1 MVARAAGSEEGGIPL
16 RGACTAGTLRWRGAR
31 ASWWT
36 ARADSRPRVPAL
48 LPPMPRLPRA
58 LTLVAA
64 VIMIL
69 SSGAHSLLGWP
80 GLRTQLAAA
89 NAPAAL
95 VDGLAMGWHFG
106 GLMMLV
112 IGVVVL
118 WLVRVAR
125 DGATNVWLP
134 LFVIG
139 IAYELF
145 AIGCAVLLGFDPF
158 LFVFLIPGSLLSC
171 AAALMT
177 ARRRAMVAA

>member
-1 MVARAAGSEEGGIPL
+1 
-16 RGACTAGTLRWRGAR
+16 
-31 ASWWT
+31 
-36 ARADSRPRVPAL
+36 
-48 LPPMPRLPRA
+48 MPRLPRA

-64 VIMIL
+64 VIVLL

-112 IGVVVL
+112 TGIVII
-118 WLVRVAR
+118 WLVKIAR
-125 DGATNVWLP
+125 DGRINVWLP

-158 LFVFLIPGSLLSC
+158 LFVFLVPGALLSC
-171 AAALMT
+171 AAAMMM
-177 ARRRAMVAA
+177 ARRREAVAA

>member
-1 MVARAAGSEEGGIPL
+1 
-16 RGACTAGTLRWRGAR
+16 
-31 ASWWT
+31 
-36 ARADSRPRVPAL
+36 
-48 LPPMPRLPRA
+48 MPRLPRA

-64 VIMIL
+64 VIVIL

-80 GLRTQLAAA
+80 GLRRQLAAT

-112 IGVVVL
+112 IGFVII
-118 WLVRVAR
+118 WLVLAAR
-125 DGATNVWLP
+125 NGATRVWLP

-139 IAYELF
+139 LAYELF

-158 LFVFLIPGSLLSC
+158 LFIFLVPGALLSS
-171 AAALMT
+171 AAATLMS
-177 ARRRAMVAA
+177 RRHETVMA

>member
-1 MVARAAGSEEGGIPL
+1 
-16 RGACTAGTLRWRGAR
+16 
-31 ASWWT
+31 
-36 ARADSRPRVPAL
+36 
-48 LPPMPRLPRA
+48 MPRLPRA

-64 VIMIL
+64 AIVIL

-80 GLRTQLAAA
+80 GLRSQLAAA

-118 WLVRVAR
+118 WLVKVAR
-125 DGATNVWLP
+125 DGTTSVSLP

-158 LFVFLIPGSLLSC
+158 LFIFLVPGALLSC
-171 AAALMT
+171 AAAMLT
-177 ARRRAMVAA
+177 SHRRAAVAA

>member
-1 MVARAAGSEEGGIPL
+1 
-16 RGACTAGTLRWRGAR
+16 
-31 ASWWT
+31 
-36 ARADSRPRVPAL
+36 
-48 LPPMPRLPRA
+48 MPRLPRA

-64 VIMIL
+64 VIIVL
-69 SSGAHSLLGWP
+69 SSAAHSLLGWP

-106 GLMMLV
+106 GAMMLV
-112 IGVVVL
+112 IGVVVF

-125 DGATNVWLP
+125 EGAVNVWVP

-139 IAYELF
+139 LAYELF

-171 AAALMT
+171 AAAMLM
-177 ARRRAMVAA
+177 ARRRETAVA

>member
-1 MVARAAGSEEGGIPL
+1 
-16 RGACTAGTLRWRGAR
+16 
-31 ASWWT
+31 
-36 ARADSRPRVPAL
+36 
-48 LPPMPRLPRA
+48 MPRLPRA

-64 VIMIL
+64 VIIVL

-80 GLRTQLAAA
+80 GLRTQLAAT

-112 IGVVVL
+112 IGVAIL
-118 WLVRVAR
+118 WLVRIAR
-125 DGATNVWLP
+125 DGTVSVWLP

-139 IAYELF
+139 LAYELF

-158 LFVFLIPGSLLSC
+158 LFIFLIPGALLSC
-171 AAALMT
+171 AAAMLM
-177 ARRRAMVAA
+177 ARRRETAMA

>member
-1 MVARAAGSEEGGIPL
+1 
-16 RGACTAGTLRWRGAR
+16 
-31 ASWWT
+31 
-36 ARADSRPRVPAL
+36 
-48 LPPMPRLPRA
+48 MPRLPRA

-64 VIMIL
+64 VIVIL

-80 GLRTQLAAA
+80 GLRTQLAAT

-112 IGVVVL
+112 IGLVVL
-118 WLVRVAR
+118 WLVRLSG
-125 DGATNVWLP
+125 DGTTRVWLP

-139 IAYELF
+139 LAYELF

-158 LFVFLIPGSLLSC
+158 LFIFLIPGSLLSC
-171 AAALMT
+171 AAAMLMN
-177 ARRRAMVAA
+177 RRRATVAA

>member
-1 MVARAAGSEEGGIPL
+1 
-16 RGACTAGTLRWRGAR
+16 
-31 ASWWT
+31 
-36 ARADSRPRVPAL
+36 
-48 LPPMPRLPRA
+48 
-58 LTLVAA
+58 
-64 VIMIL
+64 
-69 SSGAHSLLGWP
+69 
-80 GLRTQLAAA
+80 
-89 NAPAAL
+89 
-95 VDGLAMGWHFG
+95 
-106 GLMMLV
+106 MLV

-177 ARRRAMVAA
+177 ARRRATVVA

>member
-1 MVARAAGSEEGGIPL
+1 
-16 RGACTAGTLRWRGAR
+16 
-31 ASWWT
+31 
-36 ARADSRPRVPAL
+36 
-48 LPPMPRLPRA
+48 
-58 LTLVAA
+58 
-64 VIMIL
+64 MIL
-69 SSGAHSLLGWP
+69 SSGAHSLLGWR

-89 NAPAAL
+89 NAPPPL

-112 IGVVVL
+112 TGVVVV
-118 WLVRVAR
+118 WLVMIAR
-125 DGATNVWLP
+125 DPVTNVWFP

-171 AAALMT
+171 AAALLT
-177 ARRRAMVAA
+177 ARRRATVAA

>member
-1 MVARAAGSEEGGIPL
+1 
-16 RGACTAGTLRWRGAR
+16 
-31 ASWWT
+31 
-36 ARADSRPRVPAL
+36 
-48 LPPMPRLPRA
+48 MPRLPRA

-64 VIMIL
+64 VIIVL

-80 GLRTQLAAA
+80 GLRTQLATA

-112 IGVVVL
+112 IGLAVL
-118 WLVRVAR
+118 WLVGIAR
-125 DGATNVWLP
+125 EGTINVWLP

-139 IAYELF
+139 LAYELF

-158 LFVFLIPGSLLSC
+158 LFIFLIPGSLLSC
-171 AAALMT
+171 AAAMLM
-177 ARRRAMVAA
+177 ARRREQAVA